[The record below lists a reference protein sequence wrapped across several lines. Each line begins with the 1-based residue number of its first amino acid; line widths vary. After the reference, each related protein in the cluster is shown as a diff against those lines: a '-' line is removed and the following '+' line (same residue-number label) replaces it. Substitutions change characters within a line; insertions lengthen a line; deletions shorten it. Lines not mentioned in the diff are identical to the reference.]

1 MVSVKSSK
9 WNLGKPGVWDVYQE
23 LTNNA
28 SKEIKDVVFNDELGI
43 DEVMKKV
50 ETIEK
55 DVKFAAFGKTRINQN
70 KANKKVAKVDKT
82 DEEWIKRQS
91 KKMEDEIL

>member
-1 MVSVKSSK
+1 MFTDPKPVEVTLGGMPKMNMVSVKSSK
-9 WNLGKPGVWDVYQE
+9 WNLGKPGGWDVYQE

-43 DEVMKKV
+43 DEVMKKI

-70 KANKKVAKVDKT
+70 KANKK
-82 DEEWIKRQS
+82 
-91 KKMEDEIL
+91 